1 MKAAAQILAFYFLL
15 GSLFPGTDFSQLSKL
30 CKLLEHFEL
39 HLQTATQQ
47 GQALR
52 FSAFL
57 LDHFSGEA
65 SHEHGDAGQ
74 SHQELP
80 LQSIQYFPMVLP
92 EHSLLLALSP
102 YKPTTAL
109 YVSEEDAMPS
119 GFRGS
124 IFRPPVL
131 S

>member
-39 HLQTATQQ
+39 HQQTAAQQ
-47 GQALR
+47 GQALS
-52 FSAFL
+52 FASFL

-65 SHEHGDAGQ
+65 SHEHDDAGQ

-92 EHSLLLALSP
+92 KHSSLLALLP
-102 YKPTTAL
+102 HKPATTLFIA
-109 YVSEEDAMPS
+109 EEDAMPS
-119 GFRGS
+119 GFCS
-124 IFRPPVL
+124 TIFRPPVL

>member
-39 HLQTATQQ
+39 HQQAAAQQRQTLT
-47 GQALR
+47 
-52 FSAFL
+52 FTTFL
-57 LDHFSGEA
+57 LDHFNGDA

-80 LQSIQYFPMVLP
+80 LQSLQYFPMVLP
-92 EHSLLLALSP
+92 EHSSMLALTP
-102 YKPTTAL
+102 HKPTTSLFIA
-109 YVSEEDAMPS
+109 EEDAMPS